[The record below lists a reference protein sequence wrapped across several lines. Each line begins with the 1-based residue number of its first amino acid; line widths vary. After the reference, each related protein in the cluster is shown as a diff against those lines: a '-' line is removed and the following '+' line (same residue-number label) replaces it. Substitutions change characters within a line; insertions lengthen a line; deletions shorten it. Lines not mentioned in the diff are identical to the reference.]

1 MMQRSGEVVITMLPN
16 VQQNTIAPL
25 IKRTIAKGTVV
36 YTDEYDIYGRLTEWG
51 YPHHT
56 VCHSAGEFARDEDGD
71 GFCEIH
77 VNTIE
82 GFWSLL
88 RSWLR
93 PHRGVSQEKLPL
105 YLGLFEFVQNVRKR
119 GKALLGALIELL
131 VTPTPRNILI
141 SGLTRF
147 RATSRGGIRN
157 VVSPPRL
164 HVPSDGTRKRR
175 CSYKTSHRLRRRSL
189 ADPAGILAECP
200 VAHAVQAVLDPP
212 VAAGQPQQAA
222 LAPTRSCG
230 KLAIPSTT
238 SVSTFSPVRRSR
250 VRR

>member
-1 MMQRSGEVVITMLPN
+1 MMQRSGEVVITMLPK

-93 PHRGVSQEKLPL
+93 PHRGGFSREIASLP
-105 YLGLFEFVQNVRKR
+105 
-119 GKALLGALIELL
+119 GAL
-131 VTPTPRNILI
+131 
-141 SGLTRF
+141 
-147 RATSRGGIRN
+147 
-157 VVSPPRL
+157 
-164 HVPSDGTRKRR
+164 
-175 CSYKTSHRLRRRSL
+175 
-189 ADPAGILAECP
+189 
-200 VAHAVQAVLDPP
+200 
-212 VAAGQPQQAA
+212 
-222 LAPTRSCG
+222 
-230 KLAIPSTT
+230 
-238 SVSTFSPVRRSR
+238 
-250 VRR
+250 

>member
-82 GFWSLL
+82 AFGAVEVWPDRIGGFS
-88 RSWLR
+88 R
-93 PHRGVSQEKLPL
+93 EIAF
-105 YLGLFEFVQNVRKR
+105 YLGLFELFIMLKTGQSVAGCMKSHAN
-119 GKALLGALIELL
+119 
-131 VTPTPRNILI
+131 
-141 SGLTRF
+141 
-147 RATSRGGIRN
+147 
-157 VVSPPRL
+157 PP
-164 HVPSDGTRKRR
+164 KRR
-175 CSYKTSHRLRRRSL
+175 MSILNSLRVEKER
-189 ADPAGILAECP
+189 
-200 VAHAVQAVLDPP
+200 
-212 VAAGQPQQAA
+212 
-222 LAPTRSCG
+222 
-230 KLAIPSTT
+230 
-238 SVSTFSPVRRSR
+238 
-250 VRR
+250 